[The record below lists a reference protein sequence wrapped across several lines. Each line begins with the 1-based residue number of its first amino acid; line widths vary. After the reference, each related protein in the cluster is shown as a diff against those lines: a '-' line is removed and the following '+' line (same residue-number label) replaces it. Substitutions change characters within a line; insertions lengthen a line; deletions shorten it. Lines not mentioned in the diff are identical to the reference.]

1 MKKLLVTGA
10 GGHLGRLVVENLLAA
25 NAGPIIATT
34 RDPAKL
40 ADLAARGVDVRRADF
55 DDAGSLA
62 RAFKGADR
70 LLLISTDALDGTGR
84 RLKQHR
90 NAVAAAEKAGVKHIL
105 YTSLTSPAPTTATS
119 VEGDHFWTEAAI
131 FASKMDWTILRNN
144 LYAEVILAG
153 LPQALQSGQLFSAT
167 EGGGRAYVA
176 REDAARVATAALIS
190 AKGKEIVDVTGPAAI
205 TQNELAA
212 LASELSGRAVA
223 HVDVSATG
231 LRGGLVQAGLPD
243 GLADALVAFDVATAA
258 GKLAIRTDAV
268 QKWTGRAPQTV
279 RDILFANRAALQLAA

>member
-40 ADLAARGVDVRRADF
+40 ADLAARGVEVRRADF
-55 DDAGSLA
+55 DDAGSLS

-70 LLLISTDALDGTGR
+70 LLLISTDALDGSGR

-90 NAVAAAEKAGVKHIL
+90 NAVATAEKAGVRHIL
-105 YTSLTSPAPTTATS
+105 YTSLTSPVPTTAPS

-153 LPQALQSGQLFSAT
+153 LPQALQSDQLFSAT
-167 EGGGRAYVA
+167 EGGGRSYVA
-176 REDAARVATAALIS
+176 REDAARVAAAALVA
-190 AKGKEIVDVTGPAAI
+190 AKGKEIVDVTGPAPL
-205 TQNELAA
+205 TQNEIAA
-212 LASELSGRAVA
+212 LASELSGRAIA
-223 HVDVSATG
+223 HVDVPAVG
-231 LRGGLVQAGLPD
+231 LRSGLAQAGLPD
-243 GLADALVAFDVATAA
+243 GLVDALVAFDVATAA
-258 GKLAIRTDAV
+258 GKLAIHTDAV

-279 RDILFANRAALQLAA
+279 RDVLIANQGALQQAA